1 MQAQEAIESQTQV
14 ERNMDLVRELLLK
27 VAGDQ
32 EMDFT
37 RQFPIGHPS
46 LDIPGYSFDQLAY
59 HARLLLENGYAKGDY
74 RGPSISGLTWDG
86 HEFLDSKRRR
96 NLGNNKNATSGP
108 SECHTESICGN
119 SGSDRGGHR
128 QETFRSAIRTA
139 GLWNASTDARDA

>member
-1 MQAQEAIESQTQV
+1 
-14 ERNMDLVRELLLK
+14 MDLVRDLLLK
-27 VAGDQ
+27 IEGDQ

-86 HEFLDSKRRR
+86 HEFLDSIKDV
-96 NLGNNKNATSGP
+96 G
-108 SECHTESICGN
+108 IW
-119 SGSDRGGHR
+119 
-128 QETFRSAIRTA
+128 ETTKTQLA
-139 GLWNASTDARDA
+139 GLPSVTLKVFAATAEAIGAAIVKKHLGLQ